1 MGKNEKLLSPC
12 GLYCGVCGI
21 YYATRDNNQKFLD
34 KLLGFYQSNLPGL
47 ENMTTDDLA
56 CEGCFSDNRTLFCET
71 CAVKDCNQEKGYT
84 GCHECDDFPCQL
96 IEDFP
101 IAVGKKVIL
110 RSIPFRKKYGT
121 EKWVADEEARYIC
134 PDCGNTVFRGAQR
147 CNNCKVELNLD

>member
-34 KLLGFYQSNLPGL
+34 TLLSFYQSNLPGL

-56 CEGCFSDNRTLFCET
+56 CEGCFSDNRTLFCKT

-101 IAVGKKVIL
+101 IPVGKKVIL

-121 EKWVADEEARYIC
+121 AKWVADEEARYIC
-134 PDCGNTVFRGAQR
+134 PDCGNTVFRGVKR
-147 CNNCKVELNLD
+147 CRNCKVELNLD

>member
-1 MGKNEKLLSPC
+1 MEKNEKLLSPC

-34 KLLGFYQSNLPGL
+34 TLLSFYQSNLPGL

-56 CEGCFSDNRTLFCET
+56 CEGCFSDNRALFCET
-71 CAVKDCNQEKGYT
+71 CAVKDCNQEKGYA

-101 IAVGKKVIL
+101 IPVGKKVIL

-121 EKWVADEEARYIC
+121 AKWVADEEARYIC
-134 PDCGNTVFRGAQR
+134 PDCDNTVFRGVKR
-147 CNNCKVELNLD
+147 CRNCKVELNLD